1 MIRCKCLTVSFHF
14 PRKLFLNQLILFI
27 PFYSCIHVHCLIIV
41 IRIWKCHLYR
51 STKYQTA
58 LLSAIRRLIH
68 SILPCLLVDNS
79 ALMDVNVVLYVIT
92 VAVAEVLSI
101 VRWWY
106 SYAGETLS
114 ARLACKSV
122 GTPEVCVCFIV
133 VLIYLYL
140 ALFQLLLSF
149 NNNNKF
155 LTLLNKWPN

>member
-1 MIRCKCLTVSFHF
+1 
-14 PRKLFLNQLILFI
+14 
-27 PFYSCIHVHCLIIV
+27 
-41 IRIWKCHLYR
+41 
-51 STKYQTA
+51 
-58 LLSAIRRLIH
+58 
-68 SILPCLLVDNS
+68 
-79 ALMDVNVVLYVIT
+79 MDVNVVLYVIT

-149 NNNNKF
+149 NNSNKF